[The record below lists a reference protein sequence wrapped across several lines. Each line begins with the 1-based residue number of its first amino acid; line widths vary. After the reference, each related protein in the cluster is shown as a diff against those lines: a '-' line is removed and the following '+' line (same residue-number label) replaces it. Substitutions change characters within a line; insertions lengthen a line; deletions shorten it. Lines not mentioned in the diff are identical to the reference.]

1 MKTVFITG
9 GSTGI
14 GRATVKKFISEG
26 WNVAFMD
33 IDTENAASLVK
44 EVGDDARIL
53 FAEGDT
59 RCRESLK
66 KAVDAAVAKFGAIN
80 SVFANAGI
88 HRTSTIL
95 DITDEA
101 LHTIVDIN
109 IFGTVYTLQTV
120 LPEIIK
126 AGGGSVV
133 INCSDQWFIGK
144 PHSFG
149 YGLTKGALGQITR
162 SLSIDMAEYNIRVNA
177 VCPGSI
183 QTPLI
188 DGALESFSKINNTT
202 VEAIRTGENALYAR
216 GKMGQP
222 EEVANL
228 VYFLASDDAS
238 FCTGSHYIVDGGL
251 IAK

>member
-66 KAVDAAVAKFGAIN
+66 KAVDAAVAKFGSIN

-202 VEAIRTGENALYAR
+202 VEAIRIGENALYAR